1 MSVLRLDNLS
11 VTLRTRGIFS
21 DVSLD
26 VAPGEFVGLIGPNGA
41 GKTTLMR
48 AALGLIPSTG
58 QSSLAT
64 LSARDRAKAVAW
76 MPQSRE
82 IAWPIPVERLVALG
96 AEAAGRGADQAAIE
110 AAMSRMGL
118 ASYKGRAASRL
129 SGGEQARALI
139 ARALAQDTPLL
150 MADEPIAGLDPAH
163 QISTM
168 EVFASLAAEGRA
180 ALVSLHDLGL
190 AARHC
195 TRLVLLAEGGILADG
210 TPEKV
215 LTPDNM
221 ARAFGVSVWHRQTE
235 DGPIFQP
242 LEVL

>member
-1 MSVLRLDNLS
+1 
-11 VTLRTRGIFS
+11 
-21 DVSLD
+21 
-26 VAPGEFVGLIGPNGA
+26 
-41 GKTTLMR
+41 
-48 AALGLIPSTG
+48 
-58 QSSLAT
+58 
-64 LSARDRAKAVAW
+64 
-76 MPQSRE
+76 
-82 IAWPIPVERLVALG
+82 
-96 AEAAGRGADQAAIE
+96 
-110 AAMSRMGL
+110 
-118 ASYKGRAASRL
+118 
-129 SGGEQARALI
+129 
-139 ARALAQDTPLL
+139 
-150 MADEPIAGLDPAH
+150 
-163 QISTM
+163 M

-210 TPEKV
+210 APAEV